1 MARQNYAALQAKI
14 EKEIAKLKKQAQALQ
29 NKKRLPVIRSIVKSM
44 REYEIT
50 PEEIMAAYG
59 KGGASKTRATG
70 KTAASAKGNRGPR
83 GPVAPK
89 YRHPETGD
97 TWTGRGKAPRWIT
110 EAEGAG
116 RKREEFLIQA
126 PTSATQ

>member
-44 REYEIT
+44 REYDIT
-50 PEEIMAAYG
+50 PEEIVAAYG
-59 KGGASKTRATG
+59 KGGTKARATSKT
-70 KTAASAKGNRGPR
+70 TANAKGSRGPR

-89 YRHPETGD
+89 YRHPESGD

-110 EAEGAG
+110 EAEAAG
-116 RKREEFLIQA
+116 RKRDEFLIQTA
-126 PTSATQ
+126 ASTAQ

>member
-1 MARQNYAALQAKI
+1 MARQSYAALQAKI
-14 EKEIAKLKKQAQALQ
+14 EKEIVKLQKQAQALQ

-50 PEEIMAAYG
+50 PEEIVSAFN
-59 KGGASKTRATG
+59 KGGSSKTTKTTKPSTRA
-70 KTAASAKGNRGPR
+70 RGPR

-89 YRHPETGD
+89 YRDNQSGQ

-110 EAEGAG
+110 EAEASG
-116 RKREEFLIQA
+116 RNRAEFLIQA
-126 PTSATQ
+126 SDAAAQ